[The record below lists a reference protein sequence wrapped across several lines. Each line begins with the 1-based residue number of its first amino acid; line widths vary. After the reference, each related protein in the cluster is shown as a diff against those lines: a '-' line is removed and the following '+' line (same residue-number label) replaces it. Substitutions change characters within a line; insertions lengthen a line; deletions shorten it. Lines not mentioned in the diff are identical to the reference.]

1 MAKNVNFPTFKL
13 KYDISDK
20 RQRLIDSWPSK
31 LNQTSAI
38 NDWNWSPKYNFDNA
52 FDHYLIP
59 KIKEYYKK

>member
-1 MAKNVNFPTFKL
+1 MTRYIIFNQLLEGNHDP
-13 KYDISDK
+13 K

-38 NDWNWSPKYNFDNA
+38 NDWNWSPKYNFDSA